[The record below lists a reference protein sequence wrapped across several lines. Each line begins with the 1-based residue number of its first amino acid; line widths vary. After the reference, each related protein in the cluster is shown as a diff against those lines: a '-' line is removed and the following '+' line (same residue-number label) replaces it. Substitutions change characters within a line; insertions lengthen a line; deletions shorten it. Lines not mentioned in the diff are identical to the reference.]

1 MKAGLK
7 DPPVL
12 SMEITLAGQ
21 QPFSQKEPEPGC
33 SGKGLSIAPSRDYG
47 NLYEI
52 PMVSYQHV
60 FDVIG
65 VVE

>member
-21 QPFSQKEPEPGC
+21 QPFSQKELEPGC
-33 SGKGLSIAPSRDYG
+33 SGNGLSIAPSRDYG
-47 NLYEI
+47 NLCEI